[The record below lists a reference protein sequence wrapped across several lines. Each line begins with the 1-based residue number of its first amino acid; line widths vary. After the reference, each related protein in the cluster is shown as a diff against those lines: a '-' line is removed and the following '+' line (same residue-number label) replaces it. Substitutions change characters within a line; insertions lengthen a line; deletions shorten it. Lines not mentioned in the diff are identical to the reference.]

1 MMNRVILAA
10 FFIFPLVIFTAQT
23 KSLDGG
29 NKIPAVKKINEEV
42 TDLEKKIAAQD
53 KSLPTL
59 KVQYDYHDATEGIP
73 PTFDFY
79 YDQRGS
85 SSAETSVLRVSKT
98 HVGKEVFS
106 VDHIYYFDSQ
116 GRPMKYL
123 VTNSGVTGEGGFP
136 ASRDAI
142 FYDPSGKVIWQ
153 SSTELTPPLS
163 FKKILDLFR
172 SLDNSLSKF

>member
-1 MMNRVILAA
+1 MMNRFIFAA
-10 FFIFPLVIFTAQT
+10 FFVFPLVIFAAQR
-23 KSLDGG
+23 KSLAGA
-29 NKIPAVKKINEEV
+29 NKIPAVERINAEV
-42 TDLEKKIAAQD
+42 AELEKRIAAED
-53 KSLPTL
+53 KTLPTL

-73 PTFDFY
+73 PNFEFFY
-79 YDQRGS
+79 EQRGS
-85 SSAETSVLRVSKT
+85 GSAETSVLRVCKT

-106 VDHIYYFDSQ
+106 VDHIYYFDSK
-116 GRPMKYL
+116 GHPMKYL

-153 SSTELTPPLS
+153 SSTELIPPLS
-163 FKKILDLFR
+163 FQKILDLFG